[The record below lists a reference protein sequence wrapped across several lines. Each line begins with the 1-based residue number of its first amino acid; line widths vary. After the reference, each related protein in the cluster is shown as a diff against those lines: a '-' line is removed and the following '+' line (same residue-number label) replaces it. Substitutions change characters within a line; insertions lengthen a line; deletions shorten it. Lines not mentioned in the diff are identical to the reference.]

1 MVLRAAVG
9 ARHDREFHAAHQAH
23 RGFDV
28 KDTCAGRRALACWR
42 SKRVGSRGMCACVG
56 ACMRGRVGACVR
68 VCVCVC
74 VCVCR
79 PMNWGAIIVVTLMSL
94 TPVLLALK
102 QRRSKVCRAS
112 YDLVVTR
119 LQLGSKTSAAPRT
132 RMLML
137 WRCFVFLCSVRCLL
151 VQH

>member
-1 MVLRAAVG
+1 
-9 ARHDREFHAAHQAH
+9 
-23 RGFDV
+23 
-28 KDTCAGRRALACWR
+28 
-42 SKRVGSRGMCACVG
+42 
-56 ACMRGRVGACVR
+56 
-68 VCVCVC
+68 
-74 VCVCR
+74 
-79 PMNWGAIIVVTLMSL
+79 MNWGAIIVVTLMSL